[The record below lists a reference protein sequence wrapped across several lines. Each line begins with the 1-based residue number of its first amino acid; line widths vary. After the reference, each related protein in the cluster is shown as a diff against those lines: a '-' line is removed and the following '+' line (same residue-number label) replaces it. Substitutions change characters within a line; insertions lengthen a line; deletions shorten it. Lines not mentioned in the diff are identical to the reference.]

1 MSALS
6 ALEKG
11 DFDFQKV
18 GIQDYRMI
26 VIQKQVSII
35 YRSVTDNE
43 VQIIRIWDNRQNSAK
58 LK

>member
-1 MSALS
+1 MSTLS

-11 DFDFQKV
+11 NFDFKKV

-35 YRSVTDNE
+35 YRNVTIDE
-43 VQIIRIWDNRQNSAK
+43 IQIIRIWDNRQNPVK